1 MYGFE
6 EEKTNFGLSNFFIEH
21 TYKTKQNKEL
31 PCYLLTRK
39 GCDTVANKM
48 TGAKGVLFTA
58 TYVTRFEEMENQLKS
73 QATIASYMIDD
84 PIKHAEQWIAEQKEN
99 AMLEEKVQ
107 EQVAVIEHKEDVIK
121 GERSKADSFQL

>member
-21 TYKTKQNKEL
+21 TYKTNQNKEL

-39 GCDTVANKM
+39 GCDMVANKM